1 MFDLNFIWCN
11 AVTYFSSHNVFSLLF
26 AFYHI
31 IMFNAKFSNTCYH
44 SKSLE
49 WQPSL
54 IALKPRHILQL
65 DMPTMANLHFIDRDE
80 NKGQTHYIT
89 LHSNEWIT
97 TNFKFHC
104 LPLKLHINLNEK
116 LTFKSIKNNQSLIMS
131 YLQRVLQHSIFS
143 TFYIWYGLIAV
154 DVCYWDE

>member
-1 MFDLNFIWCN
+1 
-11 AVTYFSSHNVFSLLF
+11 
-26 AFYHI
+26 
-31 IMFNAKFSNTCYH
+31 MFNAKFSNTCYH

-89 LHSNEWIT
+89 LYSNEWIT
-97 TNFKFHC
+97 TNFESHC

-131 YLQRVLQHSIFS
+131 HLHDTIFS
-143 TFYIWYGLIAV
+143 NIFGLIRSYRRRRLQLRWIATIKRLLV
-154 DVCYWDE
+154 SDYKLDSDNVIKYILT